1 MQLYKINNKK
11 YLIECQIFL
20 VLVNGGNCMNPKWQ

>member
-11 YLIECQIFL
+11 YLIKCQMFL
-20 VLVNGGNCMNPKWQ
+20 ISVNGGNYMNPKWQ